1 MNTAFVHQVFT
12 SGGGND
18 LLEEFFGRLHRQGLQ
33 CSVSPLIHE
42 LSGDIRFG
50 ATYLEDHPT
59 YFDLFWLVIPVLLI
73 LPMGFITIKPPFGSI
88 WENFCGTFS
97 KDRRSTAK
105 LGSCLK
111 ASCRSFRSTVPKKTC
126 GTTLAVHV

>member
-1 MNTAFVHQVFT
+1 M
-12 SGGGND
+12 
-18 LLEEFFGRLHRQGLQ
+18 Q
-33 CSVSPLIHE
+33 CLTIDTRTFWGHP
-42 LSGDIRFG
+42 FW

-111 ASCRSFRSTVPKKTC
+111 ASCRSFRSTVPNKTC
-126 GTTLAVHV
+126 GTTLAVHVKPRRTPPYKSIIFPKKTYKYLLKSVLDVLDP